1 MTTGGESERS
11 DMVQTS
17 KNFAPPESARDD
29 LIARLKR
36 IEGQARG
43 LQKMI
48 LEERSCEEIAT
59 QMAALKAAVAKAG
72 TVLLSTHLVDCV
84 TRDLEAG
91 RPIDDIQSRFINLF
105 GKLT

>member
-1 MTTGGESERS
+1 MNDLSKEDPIVPSS
-11 DMVQTS
+11 AVQ
-17 KNFAPPESARDD
+17 DD

-48 LEERSCEEIAT
+48 LEQRDCEEIAT

-72 TVLLSTHLVDCV
+72 TVLLSSHLVDCV

-91 RPIDDIQSRFINLF
+91 RPVDGIQSRFAKLF
-105 GKLT
+105 GKLS

>member
-1 MTTGGESERS
+1 MSA
-11 DMVQTS
+11 VQ
-17 KNFAPPESARDD
+17 DD

-48 LEERSCEEIAT
+48 LEQRDCEEIAT
-59 QMAALKAAVAKAG
+59 QLAALKAAVSKVG
-72 TVLLSTHLVDCV
+72 TLLLSSHLVDCV

-91 RPIDDIQSRFINLF
+91 RPLDDVQAHFAKLF
-105 GKLT
+105 GKLS